1 MPAGAP
7 TISVALCTFQGMRYL
22 DRQWDSILAQT
33 RLPDQVV
40 VCDDGSTDGTR
51 EHLQALARS
60 APFPV
65 ELRFNQTNLGVTRN
79 FDQALSLCAGEFAA
93 LSDQDDRWR
102 TDKLAV
108 LSQLLIDNPG
118 CGYACSDAELIDAH
132 DRFLGQRVWLE
143 MRHNPL
149 AVLPTGHEST
159 ATKLMQSNFIL
170 GATVMLNLKQLRP
183 WISPIPA
190 SWYHDHWLVLISELL
205 GHHGVA
211 TPEPLTHYRRHPGQ
225 SCGLRPHGLLGVIH
239 KLMHGQKRR
248 NRQVK
253 RQTRLVDLIAH
264 WERNILPRRPD
275 MEKWRGPLTA
285 AMEMYAEQSRS
296 KQRGAW
302 WPRWRKA
309 A

>member
-1 MPAGAP
+1 MSAGAP
-7 TISVALCTFQGMRYL
+7 TISVAMCTFQGMRYL

-51 EHLQALARS
+51 EHLRDLAKS

-65 ELRFNQTNLGVTRN
+65 ELKFNSNNLGVTRN
-79 FDQALSLCAGEFAA
+79 FDQALSLCACGFAV

-102 TDKLAV
+102 ADKLEA
-108 LSQLLIDNPG
+108 LSQLLIANPG
-118 CGYACSDAELIDAH
+118 SGYACSDAELIDAH
-132 DRFLGQRVWLE
+132 DRSLGQRVWPE

-149 AVLPTGHEST
+149 TVLPTGSEST

-170 GATVMLNLKQLRP
+170 GATVMLNLQLLRP

-205 GHHGVA
+205 GHHGAA

-225 SCGLRPHGLLGVIH
+225 ACGLRPHGLLGVIH

-248 NRQVK
+248 NRQAK
-253 RQTRLVDLIAH
+253 RQTRLADLMAH
-264 WERNILPRRPD
+264 WERNVLPRRPN
-275 MEKWRGPLTA
+275 MEKWRGTLEA
-285 AMEMYAEQSRS
+285 AVKMYAEQSRS
-296 KQRGAW
+296 KENRAW
-302 WPRWRKA
+302 WKGLRKA
-309 A
+309 G